1 MTFNNKSLNPCAVY
15 YNMNTFAKPQL
26 KQLSQFTLADF
37 STLAEYVITENYT
50 MMIENLSVEKL
61 NLIDMLDL
69 LNISIVASTENTTQA
84 DNLIRAGYSA
94 VLQYLPRLT
103 IIDYIKLLADS
114 AAALSSSYNKDL
126 PSLTAKQQSALLNL
140 SNLIDKLT
148 TETASKSL
156 RIKQFEAE
164 QRARLRARA
173 ERRASLAERELIK
186 RRKQRAKQVQA
197 QKTNLKMYIKAL
209 SVSTDEA
216 TFSQKVLKVAELID
230 SDLDLWFTLR
240 STCLTAF
247 G

>member
-1 MTFNNKSLNPCAVY
+1 MTFNNCAIY
-15 YNMNTFAKPQL
+15 YNMNTFEKPRL
-26 KQLSQFTLADF
+26 KTLTQFTLTDF
-37 STLAEYVITENYT
+37 SALATYIVTENY
-50 MMIENLSVEKL
+50 MIAVENLPVEKL
-61 NLIDMLDL
+61 NLITILDL
-69 LNISIVASTENTTQA
+69 LNISIIEDIENATQA

-103 IIDYIKLLADS
+103 IIDYIKLLAES
-114 AAALSSSYNKDL
+114 ATALPSSYNKNL

-173 ERRASLAERELIK
+173 ERKASLAERELIE

-209 SVSTDEA
+209 SVTADEA
-216 TFSQKVLKVAELID
+216 TFSQKVLRVAELID
-230 SDLDLWFTLR
+230 SDLDI
-240 STCLTAF
+240 
-247 G
+247 